1 MGEVA
6 FVFPGQGS
14 QYPGMGRDLYENNS
28 AARAVFEMAESIRP
42 GTIPLIFNGSEDDL
56 KKTSNTQPAMFC
68 VELATAAAL
77 ADAGVQPVR
86 LAGFSLGEIT
96 ALAFSGAVSY
106 EDGFRMVVL
115 RAQLMQKAAE
125 ATNASMA
132 AVLKLD
138 DSVVESICREFTDVY
153 PVNYNCPGQVV
164 VSGPAEELAILSE
177 RIKNAGG
184 RTMALKVG
192 GAFHSPF
199 MRAAANEFL
208 TELSSFDIKAPGLP
222 IYSNMTA
229 VPYSGDL
236 LPLLAGQMC
245 SPVLWSKTIQNMIN
259 DGVGVFVESGPGKVL
274 SGLISRIS
282 GDVKVYN
289 VEDTLGLADLCEN
302 IGNRG

>member
-1 MGEVA
+1 MGNIA

-14 QYPGMGRDLYENNS
+14 QYPGMGRDLYENNN
-28 AARAVFEMAESIRP
+28 AARAVFEMAEGIRP
-42 GTIPLIFNGSEDDL
+42 GTLSLIFDGAEDDL

-68 VELATAAAL
+68 VELAIAAAL
-77 ADAGVQPVR
+77 ADAGVQPNR

-115 RAQLMQKAAE
+115 RAQLMQKASE
-125 ATNASMA
+125 TNNASMA
-132 AVLKLD
+132 AVLKLSD
-138 DSVVESICREFTDVY
+138 AAVEQICREFTDVY

-164 VSGPAEELAILSE
+164 VSGPAEELAIFGE
-177 RIKNAGG
+177 RVKNAGG

-199 MRAAANEFL
+199 MQVAANEFL
-208 TELSSFDIKAPGLP
+208 SELSSFDIKAPGLP
-222 IYSNMTA
+222 LYSNMTA
-229 VPYSGDL
+229 APYSGDI
-236 LPLLAGQMC
+236 LPLLAGQIC

-259 DGVGVFVESGPGKVL
+259 DGIDIFIESGPGKVL

-282 GDVKVYN
+282 SDIKVYN
-289 VEDTLGLADLCEN
+289 VEDTAGVVDLCEE
-302 IGNRG
+302 IGIRG